1 MKNWSYRKLT
11 WEPYGSSAI
20 WVRRLKSES
29 KEEKRKREG
38 ENAERRERNKEMKF
52 AGILGVN
59 AQHTHTHVD
68 LSVNFLTST
77 VQFVWLK
84 TTLIFIL
91 YALCLTLFFFFF
103 PFFFA
108 VLIWCWFIVAVVQWG
123 IVSQWLTFVGQVVF
137 VNKQGLVQIGIFR
150 CRPCLFSDHI
160 GWVLAIVDCTS
171 VWVSLFGK

>member
-91 YALCLTLFFFFF
+91 YALCLTLFFFSLLFCRF
-103 PFFFA
+103 NLVLVYCCCCA
-108 VLIWCWFIVAVVQWG
+108 VGDCKSMTNVRWSSCLC
-123 IVSQWLTFVGQVVF
+123 
-137 VNKQGLVQIGIFR
+137 KQTRASANWDI
-150 CRPCLFSDHI
+150 
-160 GWVLAIVDCTS
+160 
-171 VWVSLFGK
+171 

>member
-59 AQHTHTHVD
+59 AQHTHTRRFKCEFLD
-68 LSVNFLTST
+68 EYSTICMIEDYVNIYIVRSL
-77 VQFVWLK
+77 LN
-84 TTLIFIL
+84 
-91 YALCLTLFFFFF
+91 AFFFFF
-103 PFFFA
+103 SLLFCRFNLVLVYCCCCA
-108 VLIWCWFIVAVVQWG
+108 VGDCKSMTNVRWSSCLC
-123 IVSQWLTFVGQVVF
+123 
-137 VNKQGLVQIGIFR
+137 KQTGASANWDI
-150 CRPCLFSDHI
+150 
-160 GWVLAIVDCTS
+160 
-171 VWVSLFGK
+171 